1 MKNLYSL
8 ITLIVFS
15 AVPLTTFAQ
24 DSDLVLEE
32 VVVTATKREENVQ
45 DIAQTVNAVSGAQ
58 LDNYQIRD
66 LSELA
71 QLVSGVQFTKIDPRR
86 QQITIRGQKLDP
98 DGGNEQPIQGYVDEI
113 PLRTGEVFLQMY
125 DTERVEILKGAQGTL
140 QGAVSSGGALHIYT
154 RSAQVGSGERNGY
167 VKTTWAD
174 NMTSIVEAASD
185 FHLSDTLSLRFA
197 GVQNNNAGNEVKNI
211 RTGVNED
218 HKYVSGRISLSW
230 MPTDALSV
238 RFKYQNMEVDS
249 IYPQPVAG
257 TNGTPSY
264 AQIADAYV
272 AELALYESLG
282 FAPPGTA
289 AQFTFLNR
297 PNYSDIPA
305 SGLKPEDR
313 VALHFQDPKQNTS
326 AEFHNLM
333 IDYDM
338 GSHALALRYSDSQS
352 DAQGLI
358 DRDYAGAYVYGY
370 PQEVRTNTGIETFEM
385 RLSNQDNDK
394 LEYTVGVF
402 SRDSQTY
409 TTADLDRSFSITE
422 VAPHLYKPL
431 AGPGMAYKT
440 PTNACNAIKE
450 NPSAF
455 YASFNVITCMGIP
468 VDAKTEAY
476 FANFKYNLSEKT
488 FIQFGIREQEIDF
501 YTQQNLYLPR
511 TALVGVADGGG
522 LTIPFVAAENT
533 NKTADST
540 TGGFKIGHY
549 LNDDVL
555 LYVANE
561 SGYRRPSITITSTAM
576 NPSLLPFEEEESNM
590 TEIGMK
596 GTFMDGRLRL
606 NAAYYDVTFDGFQ
619 TKWDNVIAREF
630 TRNGPGGLTQVQ
642 GGVFNNNDAS
652 LSGIDLEYAYVVN
665 ADLTL
670 GGSYSSTDSE
680 YDAGSVRYT
689 NDVTYT
695 GMTAPTADVSGQR
708 LNDDA
713 ESSMTFYLD
722 HSVAANWGGERYTRY
737 NISWRDERTS
747 AINPDLKIKAL
758 VIANL
763 IVGWRSADDVWDASF
778 FVKNAFD
785 DVDISDIQSYFSDY
799 SLPGGNPLPS
809 KFYSANTNM
818 GRQMGF
824 QLSYNF

>member
-113 PLRTGEVFLQMY
+113 PLRTGEIFLQMY

-174 NMTSIVEAASD
+174 NMTSMVEAASD

-230 MPTDALSV
+230 VPTDALSV

-257 TNGTPSY
+257 SNGTPSY
-264 AQIADAYV
+264 AQIADGYV
-272 AELALYESLG
+272 AQLALFESLG

-289 AQFTFLNR
+289 AQFTFFNR

-313 VALHFQDPKQNTS
+313 TALHFQDPKQNTS

-409 TTADLDRSFSITE
+409 TTADLDRSYSITE
-422 VAPHLYKPL
+422 VAPGLYKPL

-440 PTNACNAIKE
+440 PTNVCNAIRE

-455 YASFNVITCMGIP
+455 YASMNVITCMGIP

-488 FIQFGIREQEIDF
+488 YIQFGIREQEIDF
-501 YTQQNLYLPR
+501 YTQQNIYLPL
-511 TALVGVADGGG
+511 TALTGDDGGG
-522 LTIPFVAAENT
+522 LTIPFVAAGNT

-561 SGYRRPSITITSTAM
+561 SGYRRPSITITSTAI

-630 TRNGPGGLTQVQ
+630 TRSGPGGLTQVQ

-722 HSVAANWGGERYTRY
+722 HSVAAYWGGERYTRY

-785 DVDISDIQSYFSDY
+785 DVDISDIQSYFADY
-799 SLPGGNPLPS
+799 SMPGGNPLPS

>member
-1 MKNLYSL
+1 MKKLFSL
-8 ITLIVFS
+8 VTLIAFT
-15 AVPLTTFAQ
+15 ALPTATFAQ
-24 DSDLVLEE
+24 DSELVLEE

-45 DIAQTVNAVSGAQ
+45 DIAQTVNAVTGAQ

-86 QQITIRGQKLDP
+86 QQITMRGQKLDP
-98 DGGNEQPIQGYVDEI
+98 DGGNDSPIQGYVDEI

-185 FHLSDTLSLRFA
+185 MHLSDTLSLRFA
-197 GVQNNNAGNEVKNI
+197 GVQNNNEGTQVRNI
-211 RTGVNED
+211 RTSINED
-218 HKYVSGRISLSW
+218 HKYVSGRVSLSW
-230 MPTDALSV
+230 EPTDALSV
-238 RFKYQNMEVDS
+238 RFKFQNMEVDS
-249 IYPQPVAG
+249 VYPQPVAG
-257 TNGTPSY
+257 SNGTPSY
-264 AQIADAYV
+264 AQTVDGYV
-272 AELALYESLG
+272 AQLALFESLG

-289 AQFTFLNR
+289 AQMTFLNR
-297 PNYSDIPA
+297 PNYSDIPN
-305 SGLKPEDR
+305 GLKPEDR
-313 VALHFQDPKQNTS
+313 VALHFQTPKQNTT

-338 GSHALALRYSDSQS
+338 GSHALALRFSDSQS

-422 VAPHLYKPL
+422 VAPGLYKPL
-431 AGPGMAYKT
+431 AGPGMAYKS
-440 PTNACNAIKE
+440 PTNVCNAIKE

-455 YASFNVITCMGIP
+455 YASMNVITCMGIP

-476 FANFKYNLSEKT
+476 FANFKYNISENT
-488 FIQFGIREQEIDF
+488 FIQFGFREQEIDF

-511 TALVGVADGGG
+511 TALLGVADGGG
-522 LTIPFVAAENT
+522 MTVPFVAADNT
-533 NKTADST
+533 SQTADST
-540 TGGFKIGHY
+540 TGGFKVGHY
-549 LNDDVL
+549 LNEDLL
-555 LYVANE
+555 LYVASE

-576 NPSLLPFEEEESNM
+576 NPALLPFAEEESDM
-590 TEIGMK
+590 LEMGLK

-642 GGVFNNNDAS
+642 GGIFNNNDAS
-652 LSGIDLEYAYVVN
+652 LSGIDIEYAYVVN

-680 YDAGSVRYT
+680 YDDGSVRYT
-689 NDVTYT
+689 NDVSYT
-695 GMTAPTADVSGQR
+695 GMLAPTADVSGQR

-722 HSVAANWGGERYTRY
+722 HSVPAFFGGERYTRY
-737 NISWRDERTS
+737 NISWRDKEQ
-747 AINPDLKIKAL
+747 AL
-758 VIANL
+758 SIL
-763 IVGWRSADDVWDASF
+763 ILRS
-778 FVKNAFD
+778 K
-785 DVDISDIQSYFSDY
+785 
-799 SLPGGNPLPS
+799 L
-809 KFYSANTNM
+809 
-818 GRQMGF
+818 
-824 QLSYNF
+824 

>member
-1 MKNLYSL
+1 MKKLFSL
-8 ITLIVFS
+8 VTLIAFT
-15 AVPLTTFAQ
+15 ALPTATFAQ
-24 DSDLVLEE
+24 DSELVLEE

-45 DIAQTVNAVSGAQ
+45 DIAQTVNAVTGAQ

-86 QQITIRGQKLDP
+86 QQITMRGQKLDP
-98 DGGNEQPIQGYVDEI
+98 DGGNDSPIQGYVDEI

-185 FHLSDTLSLRFA
+185 MHLSDTLSLRFA
-197 GVQNNNAGNEVKNI
+197 GVQNNNEGTQVRNI
-211 RTGVNED
+211 RTSINED
-218 HKYVSGRISLSW
+218 HKYVSGRVSLSW
-230 MPTDALSV
+230 EPTDALSV
-238 RFKYQNMEVDS
+238 RFKFQNMEVDS
-249 IYPQPVAG
+249 VYPQPVAG
-257 TNGTPSY
+257 SNGTPSY
-264 AQIADAYV
+264 AQTVDGYV
-272 AELALYESLG
+272 AQLALFESLG

-289 AQFTFLNR
+289 AQMTFLNR
-297 PNYSDIPA
+297 PNYSDIPN
-305 SGLKPEDR
+305 GLKPEDR
-313 VALHFQDPKQNTS
+313 VALHFQTPKQNTT

-338 GSHALALRYSDSQS
+338 GSHALALRFSDSQS

-422 VAPHLYKPL
+422 VAPGLYKPL

-440 PTNACNAIKE
+440 PTNVCNAIKE

-455 YASFNVITCMGIP
+455 YASMNVITCMGIP

-476 FANFKYNLSEKT
+476 FANFKYNISENT
-488 FIQFGIREQEIDF
+488 FIQFGFREQEIDF

-511 TALVGVADGGG
+511 TALLGVADGGG
-522 LTIPFVAAENT
+522 MTVPFVAADNT
-533 NKTADST
+533 SQTADST
-540 TGGFKIGHY
+540 TGGFKVGHY
-549 LNDDVL
+549 LNEDLL
-555 LYVANE
+555 LYVASE

-576 NPSLLPFEEEESNM
+576 NPALLPFAEEESDM
-590 TEIGMK
+590 LEMGLK

-642 GGVFNNNDAS
+642 GGIFNNNDAS
-652 LSGIDLEYAYVVN
+652 LSGIDIEYAYVVN

-680 YDAGSVRYT
+680 YDDGSVRYT
-689 NDVTYT
+689 NDVSYT
-695 GMTAPTADVSGQR
+695 GMLAPTADVSGQR

-722 HSVAANWGGERYTRY
+722 HSVPAFFGGERYTRY
-737 NISWRDERTS
+737 NISWRDKEQ
-747 AINPDLKIKAL
+747 AL
-758 VIANL
+758 SIL
-763 IVGWRSADDVWDASF
+763 ILRS
-778 FVKNAFD
+778 K
-785 DVDISDIQSYFSDY
+785 
-799 SLPGGNPLPS
+799 L
-809 KFYSANTNM
+809 
-818 GRQMGF
+818 
-824 QLSYNF
+824 

>member
-264 AQIADAYV
+264 AQIADGYV
-272 AELALYESLG
+272 AQLALFESLG

-313 VALHFQDPKQNTS
+313 TALHFQDPKQNNS

-394 LEYTVGVF
+394 LEYTIGVF

-409 TTADLDRSFSITE
+409 TTADLDRSFAITE
-422 VAPHLYKPL
+422 IAPGLYKPL

-450 NPSAF
+450 NPFSILCEHEC
-455 YASFNVITCMGIP
+455 YYLHGHTC
-468 VDAKTEAY
+468 
-476 FANFKYNLSEKT
+476 
-488 FIQFGIREQEIDF
+488 
-501 YTQQNLYLPR
+501 
-511 TALVGVADGGG
+511 
-522 LTIPFVAAENT
+522 
-533 NKTADST
+533 
-540 TGGFKIGHY
+540 
-549 LNDDVL
+549 
-555 LYVANE
+555 
-561 SGYRRPSITITSTAM
+561 
-576 NPSLLPFEEEESNM
+576 
-590 TEIGMK
+590 
-596 GTFMDGRLRL
+596 
-606 NAAYYDVTFDGFQ
+606 
-619 TKWDNVIAREF
+619 
-630 TRNGPGGLTQVQ
+630 
-642 GGVFNNNDAS
+642 
-652 LSGIDLEYAYVVN
+652 
-665 ADLTL
+665 
-670 GGSYSSTDSE
+670 
-680 YDAGSVRYT
+680 
-689 NDVTYT
+689 
-695 GMTAPTADVSGQR
+695 
-708 LNDDA
+708 
-713 ESSMTFYLD
+713 
-722 HSVAANWGGERYTRY
+722 
-737 NISWRDERTS
+737 
-747 AINPDLKIKAL
+747 
-758 VIANL
+758 
-763 IVGWRSADDVWDASF
+763 
-778 FVKNAFD
+778 
-785 DVDISDIQSYFSDY
+785 
-799 SLPGGNPLPS
+799 
-809 KFYSANTNM
+809 
-818 GRQMGF
+818 
-824 QLSYNF
+824 

>member
-230 MPTDALSV
+230 MPSDALSV

-409 TTADLDRSFSITE
+409 TTADLDRSFAITE
-422 VAPHLYKPL
+422 IAPGLYKPL

-440 PTNACNAIKE
+440 PTNACNAIRE

-455 YASFNVITCMGIP
+455 FASMNVITCMGIP
-468 VDAKTEAY
+468 VDSKTEAY

-606 NAAYYDVTFDGFQ
+606 NAAYYDVSFDGFQ

-722 HSVAANWGGERYTRY
+722 HSVAAYWGGERYTRY

-763 IVGWRSADDVWDASF
+763 IVGWRSSDDVWDASF

-785 DVDISDIQSYFSDY
+785 DVDISDIQSYFADY

>member
-1 MKNLYSL
+1 MKTKEEFYLEL
-8 ITLIVFS
+8 QEELDELR
-15 AVPLTTFAQ
+15 AE
-24 DSDLVLEE
+24 DLF
-32 VVVTATKREENVQ
+32 K
-45 DIAQTVNAVSGAQ
+45 
-58 LDNYQIRD
+58 
-66 LSELA
+66 
-71 QLVSGVQFTKIDPRR
+71 
-86 QQITIRGQKLDP
+86 
-98 DGGNEQPIQGYVDEI
+98 
-113 PLRTGEVFLQMY
+113 
-125 DTERVEILKGAQGTL
+125 TERVISSSQGSKIELNDGNKVLNFCSNNYLGLSSHSTVLNAAKNTL
-140 QGAVSSGGALHIYT
+140 DSHGFGMS
-154 RSAQVGSGERNGY
+154 
-167 VKTTWAD
+167 
-174 NMTSIVEAASD
+174 
-185 FHLSDTLSLRFA
+185 
-197 GVQNNNAGNEVKNI
+197 
-211 RTGVNED
+211 
-218 HKYVSGRISLSW
+218 
-230 MPTDALSV
+230 SV
-238 RFKYQNMEVDS
+238 RFICGTQNIHRDLELKLAEFLHTEDTILYAAAFDANGGVFEPLLGKNDAIISDS
-249 IYPQPVAG
+249 LNHASIIDGVRLCKSMRFRYKNNDMLDLENQL
-257 TNGTPSY
+257 
-264 AQIADAYV
+264 IEADKSGAETKLIVTDGVFSMDGYV
-272 AELALYESLG
+272 AQLALFESLG

-289 AQFTFLNR
+289 AQMTFLNR
-297 PNYSDIPA
+297 PNYSDIPN
-305 SGLKPEDR
+305 GLKPEDR
-313 VALHFQDPKQNTS
+313 VALHFQTPKQNTT

-338 GSHALALRYSDSQS
+338 GSHALALRFSDSQS

-422 VAPHLYKPL
+422 VAPGLYKPL

-440 PTNACNAIKE
+440 PTNVCNAIKE

-455 YASFNVITCMGIP
+455 YASMHVITCMGIP

-476 FANFKYNLSEKT
+476 FANFKYNISENT
-488 FIQFGIREQEIDF
+488 FIQFGFREQEIDF

-511 TALVGVADGGG
+511 TALLGVADGGG
-522 LTIPFVAAENT
+522 MTVPFVAADNT
-533 NKTADST
+533 SQTADST
-540 TGGFKIGHY
+540 TGGFKVGHY
-549 LNDDVL
+549 LNEDLL
-555 LYVANE
+555 LYVASE

-576 NPSLLPFEEEESNM
+576 NPALLPFAEEESDM
-590 TEIGMK
+590 LEIGMK

-642 GGVFNNNDAS
+642 GGIFNNNDAS
-652 LSGIDLEYAYVVN
+652 LSGIDIEYAYVVN

-680 YDAGSVRYT
+680 YDDGSVRYT
-689 NDVTYT
+689 NDVSYT
-695 GMTAPTADVSGQR
+695 GMLAPTADVSGQR

-722 HSVAANWGGERYTRY
+722 HSVPAFFGGERYTRY

-758 VIANL
+758 VLANL

-799 SLPGGNPLPS
+799 SVPGGNPLPS

-818 GRQMGF
+818 GRQLGF
-824 QLSYNF
+824 QLAYNF